1 MKELAVF
8 PFVRPRELDI
18 PRDEPHA
25 VIVIGAGLSGLSLA
39 LDLARR
45 GVRVVV
51 LDDDNTVGVRGLA
64 SRGMVWAQRSL
75 DIFDRLGVAG
85 RITGKGVRWNV
96 GRVLC
101 QDRPVTSFV
110 LQEQPDM
117 RHNGFANLQQ
127 YYLEEFLVEAL
138 QREPL
143 AEIRWLNKV
152 VGLAQAADEG
162 DKPGKVRLQVQTPEG
177 DYETEATWAVAC
189 DGAGSPVRHM
199 LGLSPEVH
207 DRTEDRWIIIDVVL
221 RGAQWP
227 EERWTWLDAS
237 GNQGRAV
244 WRHKM
249 ADDTWRLDFQ
259 LHPDEDPAEA
269 LTEAA
274 MRERVLRLVGGPL
287 EFDIAWHGVWAY
299 RHECLDRLCHGRVLF
314 SGDSAH
320 LVAPFG
326 ARGGNGGVQDGDN
339 LAWKLALVLQGRAG
353 EELLDTY
360 SDERKSAALENIR
373 QARRSS
379 RFVYP
384 AGDDSASLWRDAII
398 ALAGAHELP
407 ACMVNTGRLC
417 MPAVYAPSRLVHAGH
432 ALAGRALPNVVLRR
446 AAGGEAPQS
455 LHGLLGPWFTALYF
469 GDALPEE
476 AKTQDHPL
484 LRWVA
489 VGPHCDAAG
498 REALLRQLGA
508 ALDEDGRSGPQ
519 TWLVRPDQHVMAV
532 RDAAQG
538 LAGIRQMLE
547 QALHMPPGQPAAG
560 QPSGTAAIERGS
572 RQQQLD
578 DALEHL
584 VALTARCSVEEQ
596 RDRLAQLAL
605 LLIERS
611 GDFDA
616 VQQASREI
624 AASRARQ
631 PLALAIP

>member
-18 PRDEPHA
+18 PREEPHA

-75 DIFDRLGVAG
+75 DIFDRLGVAE

-152 VGLAQAADEG
+152 VGLAQGEG
-162 DKPGKVRLQVQTPEG
+162 DQVGEVRLQVQTPEG
-177 DYETEATWAVAC
+177 DYETEAAWVVAC

-207 DRTEDRWIIIDVVL
+207 DRTEDRWIIIDVML

-227 EERWTWLDAS
+227 EERWTWLNAS
-237 GNQGRAV
+237 GNRGRAV

-274 MRERVLRLVGGPL
+274 MRERVLRLVGEPL

-299 RHECLDRLCHGRVLF
+299 RHECLDRLRHGRVLF

-339 LAWKLALVLQGRAG
+339 LAWKLALVLRGQAG

-384 AGDDSASLWRDAII
+384 AGDASASLWRDAII
-398 ALAGAHELP
+398 ALAGAHEVP

-417 MPAVYAPSRLVHAGH
+417 MPAVYAPSRLVQAGH

-446 AAGGEAPQS
+446 AAEGEAPQS
-455 LHGLLGPWFTALYF
+455 LHGLLGPWFTALHF

-476 AKTQDHPL
+476 ARAQSHPL

-489 VGPHCDAAG
+489 VGPHCDTAG

-508 ALDEDGRSGPQ
+508 MQDEAAGNGAQ

-547 QALHMPPGQPAAG
+547 QALHMLPEQHAAG
-560 QPSGTAAIERGS
+560 RRQPDMAPREKGS

-584 VALTARCSVEEQ
+584 VALTARCTVEEQ

-605 LLIERS
+605 LLIERG
-611 GDFDA
+611 GDLDA
-616 VQQASREI
+616 VRQASREI
-624 AASRARQ
+624 VESRTRQ
-631 PLALAIP
+631 SLALAIP